1 MKRMIYFLAAF
12 VCLPLCLL
20 AQDDSKYLAGAV
32 PVVNGKVVFTKT
44 ISVPGLSQD
53 EIFKR
58 IQQWTS
64 ERFVTDKEQKG
75 RILYSDQT
83 KGDIACWGRRIPHFQ
98 QSSSFFGQNAHYLPD
113 DHHLRARGM

>member
-58 IQQWTS
+58 IQQWTG
-64 ERFVTDKEQKG
+64 ERFVTDKEQKAEYYI
-75 RILYSDQT
+75 RIRQKGTSPAGEKNTSLST
-83 KGDIACWGRRIPHFQ
+83 KQPSLWTER
-98 QSSSFFGQNAHYLPD
+98 SLPI
-113 DHHLRARGM
+113 R

>member
-44 ISVPGLSQD
+44 ISVPDLSQD

-58 IQQWTS
+58 IQQWSS

-83 KGDIACWGRRIPHFQ
+83 KGISPAGEKNTSLSTKQLFLWTER
-98 QSSSFFGQNAHYLPD
+98 SLPT
-113 DHHLRARGM
+113 R

>member
-58 IQQWTS
+58 IQPIKNKKAEYYIRIRKKGISPAGEKNTSLSTKQLFLWT
-64 ERFVTDKEQKG
+64 ER
-75 RILYSDQT
+75 S
-83 KGDIACWGRRIPHFQ
+83 
-98 QSSSFFGQNAHYLPD
+98 LPT
-113 DHHLRARGM
+113 R